1 MLISNVHEIYV
12 DNPHFLLFQS
22 YNKRYKSV
30 FILFLAILGL
40 KQFLMHKASLITTNH
55 MNRKKFIKKMCP
67 CKKRCALDKVLT
79 FKQKTLGKSMCLASS
94 NVYTVKKMCSRRYR
108 SQFNKI
114 EKACVSVEVLCLY
127 FLKTRSY
134 INIQNQGKRQS
145 SKIVR
150 FFLTYNS
157 LMYGYIK
164 PSCLVAIIM
173 ISPSLL
179 LSMPDQIRVLKQ
191 PRLNGS
197 PLPFNSFCIRAV
209 MSKLFEM

>member
-1 MLISNVHEIYV
+1 MFMKYMQIIPTFY
-12 DNPHFLLFQS
+12 HFLLFQS

-30 FILFLAILGL
+30 FILFLTILGF
-40 KQFLMHKASLITTNH
+40 KQFLRHKASLINTNH

-67 CKKRCALDKVLT
+67 CKKRCALAKKDVPLQKKMCTCKKRCALDKVLT

-94 NVYTVKKMCSRRYR
+94 NVYTVKKMCSRQYR

-134 INIQNQGKRQS
+134 VNIQNQGKWQS

-157 LMYGYIK
+157 LMYGYI
-164 PSCLVAIIM
+164 CLYGCTVI
-173 ISPSLL
+173 
-179 LSMPDQIRVLKQ
+179 
-191 PRLNGS
+191 
-197 PLPFNSFCIRAV
+197 
-209 MSKLFEM
+209 